1 MTLKELHSSDREVFD
16 AEEKNDRI
24 SIVLDSTGLSMLIP
38 DLDLLLLFIALIV
51 NATALGLAY
60 PAACGIGAIGQL

>member
-24 SIVLDSTGLSMLIP
+24 SIVLDSTRLSMLIP

-60 PAACGIGAIGQL
+60 PAARSIGAIGQL